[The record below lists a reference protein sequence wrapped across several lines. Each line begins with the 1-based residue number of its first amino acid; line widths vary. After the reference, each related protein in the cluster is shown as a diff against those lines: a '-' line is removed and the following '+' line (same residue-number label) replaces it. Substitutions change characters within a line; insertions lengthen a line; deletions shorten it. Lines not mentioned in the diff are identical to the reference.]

1 MKIRCVVQVLSI
13 DNTCVANKTLHFQC
27 ALAQDGTLTQLELL
41 AMSVAIFFYIL
52 YIYILYIF
60 YIFLYSTFH
69 CT

>member
-41 AMSVAIFFYIL
+41 AMSVAIF
-52 YIYILYIF
+52 IYIARFIVHKLSV
-60 YIFLYSTFH
+60 LNAED
-69 CT
+69 

>member
-41 AMSVAIFFYIL
+41 AMSVAMLFYIAHFIVHKL
-52 YIYILYIF
+52 SVLNAED
-60 YIFLYSTFH
+60 
-69 CT
+69 

>member
-41 AMSVAIFFYIL
+41 AMSVAMFFYIARFIVHKL
-52 YIYILYIF
+52 SVLNAED
-60 YIFLYSTFH
+60 
-69 CT
+69 

>member
-41 AMSVAIFFYIL
+41 AMSVAMLFYIARFIVHKL
-52 YIYILYIF
+52 SVLNAED
-60 YIFLYSTFH
+60 
-69 CT
+69 

>member
-41 AMSVAIFFYIL
+41 AMSVAMF
-52 YIYILYIF
+52 
-60 YIFLYSTFH
+60 FLYSTFH

>member
-41 AMSVAIFFYIL
+41 AMSVAVCFYIARFIVHKL
-52 YIYILYIF
+52 SVLNAED
-60 YIFLYSTFH
+60 
-69 CT
+69 

>member
-41 AMSVAIFFYIL
+41 AMSVAMLFYIARFIVHKL
-52 YIYILYIF
+52 SVLNAKD
-60 YIFLYSTFH
+60 
-69 CT
+69 